1 MHNDEPA
8 PKKEDEDVDDDVEI
22 NMDEANIEQDTIEE
36 DDDDEEDFDDAGEVK
51 LIPVGVHFIITD
63 LFHFSLPIVE
73 QAAGRPQL
81 RAGQARA
88 EERLDPQRAQ
98 GDPQVESRGQAGK
111 WPN

>member
-8 PKKEDEDVDDDVEI
+8 PKKEDVNDDDVEI
-22 NMDEANIEQDTIEE
+22 NMDEANTEQDTIDENDD

-51 LIPVGVHFIITD
+51 LIPVGVLIYFIFTD
-63 LFHFSLPIVE
+63 LFYFSLPIVE

-88 EERLDPQRAQ
+88 EERLDTQRAQ
-98 GDPQVESRGQAGK
+98 GDPKDESRG
-111 WPN
+111 